1 MTTED
6 KRRKPASE
14 KVLKAL
20 EEGRLKGLE
29 TRRMKSELKK
39 KSKEE
44 ERQALKKAYEEKVLK
59 KKPVEPKET
68 IEDIE
73 TTDKEIY
80 PVKHKAKSDDES
92 DSDDENVVVPKPK
105 RKAKGKTKTN
115 ADVMEQPN
123 QPNYKQEYYRAKL
136 EKIRQQDQQQQF
148 IHNYSQ
154 APPQIHAH
162 DIARTQ
168 LKNKI
173 DSEVMARVYKDL
185 FG

>member
-59 KKPVEPKET
+59 KKPVEP
-68 IEDIE
+68 IEE
-73 TTDKEIY
+73 TDKEIY
-80 PVKHKAKSDDES
+80 PSKQNNKPTTETDDDG
-92 DSDDENVVVPKPK
+92 DSEYEDEPVVVPKTKP
-105 RKAKGKTKTN
+105 KAKAKTKTN
-115 ADVMEQPN
+115 AEVMET
-123 QPNYKQEYYRAKL
+123 PNYKQEYYRAKL

-154 APPQIHAH
+154 APPHIHAH

>member
-44 ERQALKKAYEEKVLK
+44 EKEALKKAYEEKVLK
-59 KKPVEPKET
+59 KKPAEP
-68 IEDIE
+68 IEE
-73 TTDKEIY
+73 TDKEIY
-80 PVKHKAKSDDES
+80 PSKQKIKPIESDDDG
-92 DSDDENVVVPKPK
+92 DSEYEDEPVSVPKPK
-105 RKAKGKTKTN
+105 PKAKGKTKTN
-115 ADVMEQPN
+115 ADVME

-154 APPQIHAH
+154 APPHIHAQ
-162 DIARTQ
+162 DIARSQ
-168 LKNKI
+168 IQSKI
-173 DSEVMARVYKDL
+173 DKEVYGRVFKDL

>member
-59 KKPVEPKET
+59 KKPVEP
-68 IEDIE
+68 IEE
-73 TTDKEIY
+73 TDKEIY
-80 PVKHKAKSDDES
+80 PSKQNNKPTTDTDDDG
-92 DSDDENVVVPKPK
+92 DSEYEDEPAIVTKPK
-105 RKAKGKTKTN
+105 AKAKGKTKTN
-115 ADVMEQPN
+115 ADVMET
-123 QPNYKQEYYRAKL
+123 PNYKQEYYRAKL

-154 APPQIHAH
+154 APPHIHAQ